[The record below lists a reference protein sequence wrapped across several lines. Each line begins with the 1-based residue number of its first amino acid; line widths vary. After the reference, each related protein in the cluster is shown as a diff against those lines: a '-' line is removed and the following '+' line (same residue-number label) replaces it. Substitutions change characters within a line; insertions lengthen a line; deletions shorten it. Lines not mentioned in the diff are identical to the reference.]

1 MTKTLSESFS
11 VIDVVQ
17 SPFLVTDVF
26 QSPMALGGC
35 TCKLCK
41 GLLVCLGSGQE
52 VPMAILGEFTDCSLY
67 TCKIQFDSIVIGIS
81 CNCKKVNKY
90 SKIGN
95 QKEHN
100 SIPPLIMKNEV
111 IIESVSRKGESIS
124 EMEKCCLLSYWLL
137 SIVCAGRQKM

>member
-1 MTKTLSESFS
+1 MT
-11 VIDVVQ
+11 V
-17 SPFLVTDVF
+17 
-26 QSPMALGGC
+26 
-35 TCKLCK
+35 
-41 GLLVCLGSGQE
+41 
-52 VPMAILGEFTDCSLY
+52 LGEFTDCSLY
-67 TCKIQFDSIVIGIS
+67 ASRFSLIEMSLGFHAIV
-81 CNCKKVNKY
+81 KKANIT

-137 SIVCAGRQKM
+137 SIVCAGK

>member
-1 MTKTLSESFS
+1 ML
-11 VIDVVQ
+11 
-17 SPFLVTDVF
+17 P
-26 QSPMALGGC
+26 
-35 TCKLCK
+35 LC
-41 GLLVCLGSGQE
+41 
-52 VPMAILGEFTDCSLY
+52 F
-67 TCKIQFDSIVIGIS
+67 KIQLDRNVIGIS
-81 CNCKKVNKY
+81 CNCNKKANIT

-137 SIVCAGRQKM
+137 SIVCAGRM

>member
-1 MTKTLSESFS
+1 MLARFS
-11 VIDVVQ
+11 LIEMSLGFHVIV
-17 SPFLVTDVF
+17 
-26 QSPMALGGC
+26 
-35 TCKLCK
+35 
-41 GLLVCLGSGQE
+41 
-52 VPMAILGEFTDCSLY
+52 
-67 TCKIQFDSIVIGIS
+67 
-81 CNCKKVNKY
+81 KKKANIT

-137 SIVCAGRQKM
+137 SIVCAGK